1 MTRNDQAIGAAVRFV
16 QRVREIVHAK
26 QANRLAIMFD
36 TPQTSQRQLANDMY
50 KPAHRKRT
58 MAQHLRSQF
67 PITID
72 TLKALGIAVIQ
83 VPTVEADDLIAS
95 YAKACVADGFD
106 VVIVT
111 NDTDMYQLVQ
121 TSLSDKDKVHH
132 SVTVYRPMARQ
143 SIREARVKKLLCG
156 GRPAQQ
162 PEIRALCGDQRGKT
176 PGIPGGMDIREAI
189 SLLNKHGGLVRLL
202 RTLDDVDDKALAQRL
217 KNSISMLELSY
228 KESKLND
235 AVPLPVA
242 PARLAIAQPLVFNRQ
257 VLERVFGADGT
268 AVVFTAQARVRGQR
282 PCHLQEIQK
291 DAPPEEDCDPATE
304 VALDQWFDSIKAK

>member
-50 KPAHRKRT
+50 KPVHRKRT

-67 PITID
+67 PIAID
-72 TLKALGIAVIQ
+72 TLKALGVAVIQ

-121 TSLSDKDKVHH
+121 TSSLSDKVHH

-162 PEIRALCGDQRGKT
+162 PEIRALCGDLRGKT
-176 PGIPGGMDIREAI
+176 PGIPASQDKDKVEQDALIVRDVAMRTLKRRKDCELDELKRKSPTENRRNSLAASIEAEGERE
-189 SLLNKHGGLVRLL
+189 LLVREKELEFQRFKFEAELKERERL
-202 RTLDDVDDKALAQRL
+202 RGLDREEMKAER
-217 KNSISMLELSY
+217 
-228 KESKLND
+228 D
-235 AVPLPVA
+235 H
-242 PARLAIAQPLVFNRQ
+242 Q
-257 VLERVFGADGT
+257 VLLARIESEKMLTMFK
-268 AVVFTAQARVRGQR
+268 AVA
-282 PCHLQEIQK
+282 E
-291 DAPPEEDCDPATE
+291 
-304 VALDQWFDSIKAK
+304 AKK